1 MRARSCP
8 ALLLSLLIAS
18 GCASNPSP
26 GRSDVAATAIINN
39 QSAFDMDIYLH
50 RETGAARLGFAP
62 SLQATR
68 FALTPPLIA
77 GSTMI
82 RLEARPVRGGDPRVS
97 ERFPIHRGDTLTWVI
112 PPP

>member
-1 MRARSCP
+1 MRARSHP

-26 GRSDVAATAIINN
+26 GQSDVAVTAMINN
-39 QSAFDMDIYLH
+39 QSAFDMDIYVR
-50 RETGAARLGFAP
+50 REASAARLGFAP
-62 SLQATR
+62 GLQVTR

-77 GSTMI
+77 GSPMI
-82 RLEARPVRGGDPRVS
+82 RLEARPVHGGDPRVS
-97 ERFPIHRGDTLTWVI
+97 ELFPVHPGDTLTWVV